1 MKHTPHHAIPPMQP
15 AGYTALCNLAKL
27 GKGKTSISVPV
38 KTLRQMLRAYEDM
51 LDILA
56 FDEAKKRGAETFP
69 TELVDRLIAG
79 ENRLRIYREYRG
91 LTQAALAS
99 ASGVSRAM
107 IAMIETDKKTGSVT
121 TIKKL
126 ARALAVELE
135 DLA

>member
-1 MKHTPHHAIPPMQP
+1 MEQYMQA
-15 AGYTALCNLAKL
+15 AGYAALCDLAKL
-27 GKGKTSISVPV
+27 GKGKTSVNVLV
-38 KTLRQMLRAYEDM
+38 KTVRQMLRAYEDM

-56 FDEAKKRGAETFP
+56 FDEAKKCGVETFP
-69 TELVDRLIAG
+69 AELVDRLIAG

-121 TIKKL
+121 TIKKT
-126 ARALAVELE
+126 RAGAGGG
-135 DLA
+135 A

>member
-1 MKHTPHHAIPPMQP
+1 M
-15 AGYTALCNLAKL
+15 
-27 GKGKTSISVPV
+27 SVPV
-38 KTLRQMLRAYEDM
+38 KTDRQMLRAYEDM

-69 TELVDRLIAG
+69 KELVDRLITG

-126 ARALAVELE
+126 ARGLE

>member
-1 MKHTPHHAIPPMQP
+1 MKT
-15 AGYTALCNLAKL
+15 
-27 GKGKTSISVPV
+27 V
-38 KTLRQMLRAYEDM
+38 KQMLKAYEDM
-51 LDILA
+51 LDIRA

-69 TELVDRLIAG
+69 KALVDRLIAG

-99 ASGVSRAM
+99 ASGVSRDM